1 MGKEVRIID
10 LTAQLGKT
18 TPIYPGDPAIRFRR
32 RSKAEAITVTEITT
46 GLHAGTHVDAPFHF
60 ITDGAKITDLPLS
73 AFYGEAVCIDAPK
86 KPGQDV
92 DVLDVRGAEIHRGD
106 IVLFRTGWEER
117 SGTPRFFQDDWPG
130 ITPEAVEEL
139 ARLGAKAIGGD
150 TPSVDSPK
158 AVRAGGPGH
167 MKALGSGMPIFESLA
182 GLAAVAGRRFLFSAF
197 PLKLMDCEASPVRAV
212 AILP

>member
-1 MGKEVRIID
+1 MGREARIID
-10 LTAQLGKT
+10 LTAPLGKT

-32 RSKAEAITVTEITT
+32 HSKADVITVTEITT

-60 ITDGAKITDLPLS
+60 IADGAKITDLPLS

-86 KPGQDV
+86 KSGEDIGV
-92 DVLDVRGAEIHRGD
+92 SDVRGAEINRGD

-117 SGTPRFFQDDWPG
+117 SGTPRFFQDEWPG
-130 ITPEAVEEL
+130 IRPEAVEEL

-167 MKALGSGMPIFESLA
+167 MKSLGLGMPIFESLV
-182 GLAAVAGRRFLFSAF
+182 GLSLVAGKRFLFSAF
-197 PLKLMDCEASPVRAV
+197 PLKLADCEASPVRAV
-212 AILP
+212 AILL